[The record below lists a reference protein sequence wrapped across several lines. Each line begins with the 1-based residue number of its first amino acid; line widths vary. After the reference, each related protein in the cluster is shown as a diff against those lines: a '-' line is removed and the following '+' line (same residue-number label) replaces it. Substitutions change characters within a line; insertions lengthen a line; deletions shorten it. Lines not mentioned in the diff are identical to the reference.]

1 MAYTSGTKIQQQ
13 RKPNNVCPPA
23 RQLEPASATKPLRL
37 ATQTRPVRL
46 SACGLRLPF
55 SIVVLVPHGNRGNT
69 ASARGTRQA
78 AGPPDE
84 SRSREKGRI
93 WCKKQNEGREA
104 VNILCRMMQAGAR
117 ISSSVPTQALISQAK
132 TPTKCRLDQV
142 KRSPLARGK
151 EQRDAHTRDIAGLAT
166 RLQATDGTGACSG
179 DCKKQRVGS
188 GGLT

>member
-55 SIVVLVPHGNRGNT
+55 SILVLVPLGNRGNT
-69 ASARGTRQA
+69 ASARGARQA

-84 SRSREKGRI
+84 SRTREKRTDLVQKAERGSRG
-93 WCKKQNEGREA
+93 CKHP
-104 VNILCRMMQAGAR
+104 CRMMQAGAR

-151 EQRDAHTRDIAGLAT
+151 EQRDAHTRDVARIAT
-166 RLQATDGTGACSG
+166 RFQATDATGACSG
-179 DCKKQRVGS
+179 DCKNKRVGS
-188 GGLT
+188 EGLT

>member
-1 MAYTSGTKIQQQ
+1 MAYTYGTKIQQQ

-23 RQLEPASATKPLRL
+23 RQLEPASATKPLHL

-78 AGPPDE
+78 AGPPGRRLTRKRTDLVQKAE
-84 SRSREKGRI
+84 RGSRG
-93 WCKKQNEGREA
+93 CKHP
-104 VNILCRMMQAGAR
+104 CRMMQAGAR

-151 EQRDAHTRDIAGLAT
+151 EQRDAHTRDVA
-166 RLQATDGTGACSG
+166 RNSYE
-179 DCKKQRVGS
+179 VPS
-188 GGLT
+188 Y